1 MEEQLTEHSSFFFVV
16 ERDEYF
22 NQFDCDKD
30 LNRVCPY
37 VEEMEEGNCYL
48 ITKDEIEAIKGELIG
63 KTVTLKIDEDDNDV
77 IDKYE
82 IIPVDDLISL
92 SWTESDFEDDDCEL
106 RRECSCDGDFIDAMY
121 EKYDG
126 NYYNE
131 IVRRALERSRI
142 FNEFI
147 DAMND
152 INEEDYEEWKTE
164 IGRF

>member
-1 MEEQLTEHSSFFFVV
+1 MEEQFTEQPSFYFVV
-16 ERDEYF
+16 EWDEDC
-22 NQFDCDKD
+22 NRFDCDKD

-37 VEEMEEGNCYL
+37 TEEESEGDCYL
-48 ITKDEIEAIKGELIG
+48 ITKEEIEAIKGNLIG
-63 KTVTLKIDEDDNDV
+63 KAVTLKIDEDDNDV
-77 IDKYE
+77 VDKYE
-82 IIPVDDLISL
+82 IIPVDDLVSL
-92 SWTESDFEDDDCEL
+92 SWTESDFEDADDEL
-106 RRECSCDGDFIDAMY
+106 RRECSCDEDFIEAMY

-142 FNEFI
+142 FNDFI

-164 IGRF
+164 TGRL

>member
-1 MEEQLTEHSSFFFVV
+1 MEEQFTEQSSFYFVV
-16 ERDEYF
+16 EMDECG
-22 NQFDCDKD
+22 NRFDCDKD
-30 LNRVCPY
+30 LNRVCPFSH
-37 VEEMEEGNCYL
+37 EESWGCCYL
-48 ITKDEIEAIKGELIG
+48 LTEDEIEAIKGDLIG
-63 KTVTLKIDEDDNDV
+63 KKVTLKIDDNDV
-77 IDKYE
+77 IDKYK

-106 RRECSCDGDFIDAMY
+106 RRECSCDEDFIDAMY

-142 FNEFI
+142 FNDFI

-164 IGRF
+164 TGRL

>member
-1 MEEQLTEHSSFFFVV
+1 MEEQFTEHPSFYFVV
-16 ERDEYF
+16 EWDEDC
-22 NQFDCDKD
+22 NRFDCDKD

-37 VEEMEEGNCYL
+37 TEEESEGDCYL
-48 ITKDEIEAIKGELIG
+48 ITKEEIEAIKGNLIG

-77 IDKYE
+77 VDKYE
-82 IIPVDDLISL
+82 IIPVDDLVSL
-92 SWTESDFEDDDCEL
+92 SWTESDFEDADDEL
-106 RRECSCDGDFIDAMY
+106 RRECSCDEDFIEAMY

-142 FNEFI
+142 FNDFI

-164 IGRF
+164 TGRL

>member
-1 MEEQLTEHSSFFFVV
+1 MEEQFAEQSSFYFVV
-16 ERDEYF
+16 EMDENGYR
-22 NQFDCDKD
+22 FDCDKD

-106 RRECSCDGDFIDAMY
+106 RRECSCDEDFIDAMY

-126 NYYNE
+126 DYYKE